1 MYISTFYREILG
13 LKDDKLIGELVPV
26 TEIQHYF
33 RKGERLIMTD
43 RKPVYVMF
51 LLKGIVRGF
60 FMDAKGT
67 DYTDCF
73 VKDCGAAA
81 MPPAQ
86 NSKGLPCENMEA
98 ATDCD
103 VLCFPMSR
111 VPRLLKT
118 YPEALL
124 VYSRLLQESLQRHWD
139 LKMMRYCRTAGE
151 RYAWFRKAY
160 AELDGQ
166 VKLKHIA
173 SFLDMKPAT
182 LSRLRRDQNEKGQ

>member
-1 MYISTFYREILG
+1 MGISTFYREILS

-26 TEIQHYF
+26 TEIQHF
-33 RKGERLIMTD
+33 RKGERLIATD
-43 RKPVYVMF
+43 RKPIYMMF

-60 FMDAKGT
+60 FIDDKGT

-73 VKDCGAAA
+73 VKDCGAAT

-98 ATDCD
+98 VTDCD
-103 VLCFPMSR
+103 VLCFPMSC
-111 VPRLLKT
+111 VLRLIKA

-124 VYSRLLQESLQRHWD
+124 VYSQLLQESLQKHWN
-139 LKMMRYCRTAGE
+139 LKMMRYCHTARE

-160 AELDGQ
+160 AGLDGQ
-166 VKLKHIA
+166 VMLKHIA
-173 SFLDMKPAT
+173 SFLDMSPAT
-182 LSRLRRDQNEKGQ
+182 LSRLRHKQNEQ